1 MLSAKIILLNYA
13 NQVTLNNNFIIVSIC
28 IYCKQKNVLLL
39 DYFIKYNLK
48 TLNVWFF
55 PWLYANLNVS
65 SSVM

>member
-48 TLNVWFF
+48 TLNV
-55 PWLYANLNVS
+55 
-65 SSVM
+65 